1 MGREVVVDESVEFER
16 WLGVD
21 DFEDEDEPIE
31 IFWRGGAVSWTG
43 VWGGELMRTGCLF
56 GIIHHNND

>member
-1 MGREVVVDESVEFER
+1 MSREVVVDESVEFER

-21 DFEDEDEPIE
+21 DFEDEEKPTE

-43 VWGGELMRTGCLF
+43 VWGV
-56 GIIHHNND
+56 N

>member
-1 MGREVVVDESVEFER
+1 MVVVGEVEGEVSREVVVDESVEFER

-21 DFEDEDEPIE
+21 DFEDEDEPTE

-43 VWGGELMRTGCLF
+43 VWGV
-56 GIIHHNND
+56 N